1 MSDPIELSTAQR
13 FEIERL
19 SRAID
24 NTTDVET
31 LRAAAKQLLQAWHV
45 QRAAAN
51 WAIRQGMKR

>member
-1 MSDPIELSTAQR
+1 MDPIELSMGQR

-31 LRAAAKQLLQAWHV
+31 LRGLAKQLLQAWQV

-51 WAIRQGMKR
+51 WAIRQGMRR

>member
-1 MSDPIELSTAQR
+1 MDPIELSMGQR

-24 NTTDVET
+24 STTDVET
-31 LRAAAKQLLQAWHV
+31 LRALAKQLLQAWQV

-51 WAIRQGMKR
+51 WAIKQGMRQ

>member
-1 MSDPIELSTAQR
+1 MDPIELSMGQR

-24 NTTDVET
+24 STTDVET
-31 LRAAAKQLLQAWHV
+31 LRALAKQLLQAWQV

-51 WAIRQGMKR
+51 WAIKQGMRR